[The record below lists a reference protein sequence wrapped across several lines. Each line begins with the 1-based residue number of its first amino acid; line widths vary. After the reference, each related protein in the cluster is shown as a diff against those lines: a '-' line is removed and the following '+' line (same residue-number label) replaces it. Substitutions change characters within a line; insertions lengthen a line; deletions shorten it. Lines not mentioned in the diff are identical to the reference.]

1 MQSSYSPIAG
11 NHFPHYHSKFY
22 PPDQIQVQT
31 PDISVSFSAHNALNI
46 PLQLPIH
53 NLQNLH
59 KYAPKLPIYFI
70 IKQFFIFLFV
80 FNKVI
85 NNSRQGFSII
95 KVALRQGYSS
105 VPPTSWEFLSKYSVS
120 ATGKYEP
127 IKLQIHFISQGPWS
141 QVSYCHLISSK
152 TALLLFMS
160 SNNGENYKI

>member
-1 MQSSYSPIAG
+1 MQYSYSPNAG
-11 NHFPHYHSKFY
+11 KTFPSLPFQILPPRSKSKHPIFLCHFLHTMLSISPFSCQYT
-22 PPDQIQVQT
+22 IQR
-31 PDISVSFSAHNALNI
+31 ISREITSPFTL
-46 PLQLPIH
+46 
-53 NLQNLH
+53 
-59 KYAPKLPIYFI
+59 

-95 KVALRQGYSS
+95 KVALRQGYSAL
-105 VPPTSWEFLSKYSVS
+105 PPTCCEFLSKYSES

-127 IKLQIHFISQGPWS
+127 IKLKIKLYIQLYITRSLA
-141 QVSYCHLISSK
+141 SYCHLISSK